1 MTPKF
6 KIIADSQD
14 VTAKISDRLK
24 RLTVTDEAGQTSDTV
39 EIELDNRDGAIA
51 IPRTGAELEVFLGYE
66 ETGLV
71 RMGLFTAGDITVS
84 GPPDTLTIQ
93 GHAANM
99 RISLKAP
106 HTKSWDEK
114 TISDIVA
121 TIASDH
127 GLTPVVA
134 SALGGIALQHID
146 QTEESD
152 LHFLT
157 RLAAEN
163 DAVAKPVES
172 KLLFVPRGE
181 AKSASGKKLPSI
193 ALKRTDL
200 SHWSMTAASR
210 GKYKSVKA
218 YWHSLDDA
226 ERMPV
231 TVGNGTPCFCLS
243 GSSATADEARAKGQA
258 KYNQLQRGTA
268 TLSLAT
274 SGNPT
279 IAAECALKVSGVP
292 GLEGDWVVQR
302 VEHSLDDQGYVCQ
315 IECETPTGQSKGI
328 V

>member
-6 KIIADSQD
+6 KILADSVD
-14 VTAKISDRLK
+14 ITELIADRLK
-24 RLTVTDEAGQTSDTV
+24 RLVVTDEAGHNSDAV

-51 IPRTGAELEVFLGYE
+51 IPRTGAELEVFMGYA
-66 ETGLV
+66 ETGLT
-71 RMGLFTAGDITVS
+71 RMGLFTAGDITLS
-84 GPPDTLTIQ
+84 GPPDTLSIQ

-106 HTKSWDEK
+106 KTKSWDQK
-114 TISDIVA
+114 TISEIVS
-121 TIASDH
+121 TIAADH
-127 GLTPVVA
+127 GLTPVVGT
-134 SALGGIALQHID
+134 ALGGIALQHID

-157 RLAAEN
+157 RLAADH

-172 KLLFVPRGE
+172 RLLFVPRGE
-181 AKSASGKKLPSI
+181 AKSASGKKLPSV

-200 SHWSMTAASR
+200 DRWDMTAASR

-226 ERMPV
+226 ERM
-231 TVGNGTPCFCLS
+231 TVKVGSDKPCFCLG
-243 GSSATADEARAKGQA
+243 GSSATPAEARGKAQA
-258 KYNQLQRGTA
+258 KFNELQRGTA
-268 TLSLAT
+268 TLSLT
-274 SGNPT
+274 TGGNPT
-279 IAAECALKVSGVP
+279 IAAECALSVSGVP
-292 GLEGDWVVQR
+292 GLEGAWVVQR
-302 VEHSLDDQGYVCQ
+302 VEHTHDDNGYICQ